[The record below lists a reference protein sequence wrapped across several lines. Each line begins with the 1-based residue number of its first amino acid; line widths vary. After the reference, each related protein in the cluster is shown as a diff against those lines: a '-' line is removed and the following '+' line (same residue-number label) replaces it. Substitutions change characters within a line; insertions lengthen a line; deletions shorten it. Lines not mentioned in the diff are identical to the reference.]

1 MQIRT
6 MWYINWEAYLMQRYD
21 RIEED
26 VSNMKDVIKNLIET
40 KKIEIRRSLWTLQ
53 WKLRTQKK

>member
-6 MWYINWEAYLMQRYD
+6 MWYINWEAYLRQRYD

-26 VSNMKDVIKNLIET
+26 VSNMKDVIKNLIEK

>member
-1 MQIRT
+1 MQTRT

-40 KKIEIRRSLWTLQ
+40 KKIEIRRSSWTLQ